1 MGLKLKLVTKPSKEP
16 ITLDEIKDHLKLEL
30 SDASEDPLVSRLI
43 VAARRRAENFL
54 WRAIMTQT
62 WDYFLDDFPGDL
74 DDTIFLPL
82 PPLQS
87 VTTVKYIDLDG
98 VQQTLSATLWKIDTV
113 SEPARLV
120 PAFNETWP
128 STRDEINAVE
138 IRFVAGYAD
147 IGEVP
152 EEIKTAMK
160 MMAGTWYEN
169 RESQQEGAE
178 LQPIPLNEDAV
189 ADYRVYRF
197 A

>member
-1 MGLKLKLVTKPSKEP
+1 MGLKLKLVTKPVAEP
-16 ITLDEIKDHLKLEL
+16 LTLDEAKDHLKLEL
-30 SDASEDPLVSRLI
+30 DDGTEDALISRLI
-43 VAARRRAENFL
+43 VAARRRAESFL
-54 WRAIMTQT
+54 WRAIMKQT
-62 WDYFLDDFPGDL
+62 WDYFLDEFPNSEGIIL
-74 DDTIFLPL
+74 VPL

-98 VQQTLSATLWKIDTV
+98 VQQTLAASLWKVDTV

-120 PAFNETWP
+120 PAFNESWP
-128 STRDEINAVE
+128 STREEINAVE
-138 IRFVAGYAD
+138 IRFVAGYTD

-152 EEIKTAMK
+152 EEVKSAMK

-169 RESQQEGAE
+169 RESLREGGE
-178 LQPIPLNEDAV
+178 LQPIPLDQAAI

>member
-1 MGLKLKLVTKPSKEP
+1 MGLKLKLVTKPVKEP
-16 ITLDEIKDHLKLEL
+16 LTLDETKDHLKLEL
-30 SDASEDPLVSRLI
+30 DDKTEDALVSRLI

-54 WRAIMTQT
+54 WRAIMKQT
-62 WDYFLDDFPGDL
+62 WDYFLDEFPNSEG
-74 DDTIFLPL
+74 TILLPL

-98 VQQTLSATLWKIDTV
+98 NQKTLADTLWKADAV

-128 STRDEINAVE
+128 STREEINAVE
-138 IRFVAGYAD
+138 IRFVAGYTD
-147 IGEVP
+147 IGQVP
-152 EEIKTAMK
+152 EEVKSGMK
-160 MMAGTWYEN
+160 MMAASWYEN
-169 RESQQEGAE
+169 RESLREGGE
-178 LQPIPLNEDAV
+178 LQPISLDQAAI

>member
-1 MGLKLKLVTKPSKEP
+1 MGLKLKLVTKPVLEP
-16 ITLDEIKDHLKLEL
+16 VTLDETKDHLRLEL
-30 SDASEDPLVSRLI
+30 SDGSEDALVARLI

-62 WDYFLDDFPGDL
+62 WDFFLDEFPAGDDF
-74 DDTIFLPL
+74 TILLPL

-87 VTTVKYIDLDG
+87 VTTVKYIDTDG
-98 VQQTLSATLWKIDTV
+98 ATQTVPTAEWKTDAV

-120 PAFNETWP
+120 PAFDKTWP

-169 RESQQEGAE
+169 RESEQEGAE
-178 LQPIPLNEDAV
+178 LQAIPLNEDAV

>member
-1 MGLKLKLVTKPSKEP
+1 MGLKLKLVTKPSEEP
-16 ITLDEIKDHLKLEL
+16 ITLDETKDHLRLEL
-30 SDASEDPLVSRLI
+30 DDASEDALVARLI

-54 WRAIMTQT
+54 WRAIMKQT
-62 WDYFLDDFPGDL
+62 WDYFLDDFPGSA
-74 DDTIFLPL
+74 DTILLPL

-98 VQQTLSATLWKIDTV
+98 VQQTLAASLWKVDAV

-120 PAFNETWP
+120 PAFEETWP
-128 STRDEINAVE
+128 STREEINAVE
-138 IRFVAGYAD
+138 IRFVAGYTN

-152 EEIKTAMK
+152 EEVKSGMK
-160 MMAGTWYEN
+160 MMTASWYEN
-169 RESQQEGAE
+169 RESLREGGE
-178 LQPIPLNEDAV
+178 LQPIPLDEAAM